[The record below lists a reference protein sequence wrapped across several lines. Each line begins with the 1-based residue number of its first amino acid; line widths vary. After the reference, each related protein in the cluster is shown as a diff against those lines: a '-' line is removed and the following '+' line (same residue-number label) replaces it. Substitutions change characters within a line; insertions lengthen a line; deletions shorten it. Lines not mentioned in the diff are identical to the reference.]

1 MTIALPAAPTQAPRR
16 QILVA
21 TAIASASAFML
32 IIGMIAMWLKF
43 RAGAPTRSSSD
54 GLKIIKDWMPKG
66 ITIPEVAANVMLITF
81 PVGVLMAQW
90 AAYSAKRNDAPHRS
104 LALAISLIIGLAI
117 VNAQVAVYSQIN
129 IGIADGKFQ
138 TMFYAITGTML
149 LLVVGAMA
157 FSLVAF
163 FRSVGGRDNDTD
175 VVNAH
180 ALYWYFL
187 TAAFAVVWFV
197 VYVQK

>member
-1 MTIALPAAPTQAPRR
+1 MTIALPAAPAPTPRR

-21 TAIASASAFML
+21 TAMASASAFML
-32 IIGMIAMWLKF
+32 IMGMIAMWLKF
-43 RAGAPTRSSSD
+43 RAGAPTRNSSD
-54 GLKIIKDWMPKG
+54 GLLIIKDWMPVG
-66 ITIPEVAANVMLITF
+66 ITIPEVAANIMLITF
-81 PVGVLMAQW
+81 PVGALMAQW

-104 LALAISLIIGLAI
+104 LALAICFVMGLAI
-117 VNAQVAVYSQIN
+117 VNAQVAVYSQMK
-129 IGIADGKFQ
+129 IGLADGMFQ

-149 LLVVGAMA
+149 LLVIGGMA

-163 FRSVGGRDNDTD
+163 FRSVGGRNNDTD

>member
-1 MTIALPAAPTQAPRR
+1 MTIALPAAPAPAPRR

-21 TAIASASAFML
+21 TAIACSSAFML
-32 IIGMIAMWLKF
+32 IIGMLALWLKF
-43 RAGAPTRSSSD
+43 RAGAPTRDSAD
-54 GLKIIKDWMPKG
+54 GLKIIKDWMP
-66 ITIPEVAANVMLITF
+66 ASVMLTTF
-81 PVGVLMAQW
+81 PVGALMAQW

-104 LALAISLIIGLAI
+104 LALAISFVIGLAI
-117 VNAQVAVYSQIN
+117 VNAQIAVYSQMD
-129 IGIADGKFQ
+129 IGLADGQFQ

-149 LLVVGAMA
+149 LLVAGGMV

-163 FRSVGGRDNDTD
+163 FRSVGGRDNDID

-180 ALYWYFL
+180 AFYWYFL
-187 TAAFAVVWFV
+187 TAAFVVVWFV

>member
-1 MTIALPAAPTQAPRR
+1 MTIALPAAPAAAPRR

-21 TAIASASAFML
+21 TALACASAFM
-32 IIGMIAMWLKF
+32 IIVGMIAMWLKF
-43 RAGAPTRSSSD
+43 RAGAPTRTSAD
-54 GLKIIKDWMPKG
+54 HLKVIKDWMPAN

-81 PVGVLMAQW
+81 PVGALMAQW
-90 AAYSAKRNDAPHRS
+90 AVYSAKRHDRPHRS
-104 LALAISLIIGLAI
+104 LALAISFLVGLAI
-117 VNAQVAVYSQIN
+117 VNAQVAVYSQMN

-149 LLVVGAMA
+149 LLVIGAMV

-163 FRSVGGRDNDTD
+163 FRSVGGRNNDQD

-180 ALYWYFL
+180 AFYWYFL
-187 TAAFAVVWFV
+187 TAAFSVVWFV

>member
-1 MTIALPAAPTQAPRR
+1 MTIALPAASAPAPRR
-16 QILVA
+16 QIVVA
-21 TAIASASAFML
+21 TALASASAFM
-32 IIGMIAMWLKF
+32 IIMGMVAMWLKF

-54 GLKIIKDWMPKG
+54 GLKVIKDWMPAG

-81 PVGVLMAQW
+81 PVGALMAQW
-90 AAYSAKRNDAPHRS
+90 AVYSAKRHDAPHRS
-104 LALAISLIIGLAI
+104 LALAISFVMGLAI
-117 VNAQVAVYSQIN
+117 VNAQIAVYSQMN
-129 IGIADGKFQ
+129 IGLADGKFQ
-138 TMFYAITGTML
+138 TMFYSITGTML
-149 LLVVGAMA
+149 LLVVGAMV

-163 FRSVGGRDNDTD
+163 FRSVGGRDNDQD

-180 ALYWYFL
+180 AFYWYFL

>member
-1 MTIALPAAPTQAPRR
+1 MTIALPAAPAPAPRR

-21 TAIASASAFML
+21 TAIACSAAFML

-43 RAGAPTRSSSD
+43 RAGAPTRDSSD
-54 GLKIIKDWMPKG
+54 GLKIIKDWMPAGVK
-66 ITIPEVAANVMLITF
+66 IPEVAANVMLITF
-81 PVGVLMAQW
+81 PVGALMAQW
-90 AAYSAKRNDAPHRS
+90 ASYSAKRTDAPHRS
-104 LALAISLIIGLAI
+104 LALAISFLIGLAV
-117 VNAQVAVYSQIN
+117 VNAQVAVYAQMD
-129 IGIADGKFQ
+129 IGLADGQFQ

-149 LLVVGAMA
+149 LLVVGGMA

-163 FRSVGGRDNDTD
+163 FRSVGGRDNDVD

-180 ALYWYFL
+180 AFYWYFL
-187 TAAFAVVWFV
+187 TTAFAVVWFV